1 MSGHHHHHPLPS
13 SQSRRT
19 RRSRLAST
27 PFDLDLYEINDGDG
41 NAEDAS
47 EPPSP
52 LAAPSGTRLVL
63 GLNKYSHDTTLC
75 AASLNTGE
83 VLFACSK
90 ERLTRKKHDGGNTA
104 GLVETCLDQ
113 LGLDVDC
120 IERVVMNNHHHR
132 ILPFVESNVDH
143 MEWEE
148 GLGINA
154 GEEDGYSDEYNLLS
168 GVENKIELSHHLAH
182 AYSAASQAPFDSG
195 LIVVMDGMGETYRT
209 MKRAVDDK
217 DATYFGDL
225 NLCEGAEVQFVP
237 GDVDERARESYFD
250 WREAESVYT
259 FTKSEKD
266 LNIKVRAFKKS
277 LCSSKL
283 RSTCNKLAKVD
294 LDIFAQIIS
303 NLLDFSRID
312 SRSSSG
318 SRKRKRRR
326 LCTITVSRIWTL
338 WEPSTRGRRRTYSE
352 TGMPGEYILF

>member
-41 NAEDAS
+41 NAEDAT

-225 NLCEGAEVQFVP
+225 NLCEGAEVHFVP
-237 GDVDERARESYFD
+237 GDVDVRARESYFD

-259 FTKSEKD
+259 FAKSEKD